1 MEFPAGAY
9 KSKNTVHLKSNVTI
23 QLDAGSTVLGSVA
36 NTYDAAEPN
45 PNDRYQDYGHSHF
58 HDAMFYGDNVTN
70 IAFTGSGTIDGGG
83 YLVTA
88 TRNPG
93 AGEAD
98 KIISLTRCTNLTL
111 SGITLRRGGH
121 FAALINGCNTSSPTI

>member
-1 MEFPAGAY
+1 MEFPTGTY

-36 NTYDAAEPN
+36 DTHDAAEPN
-45 PNDRYQDYGHSHF
+45 PNDKYQDYGHSHV
-58 HDAMFYGDNVTN
+58 HNAMFYGDNVTN
-70 IAFTGSGTIDGGG
+70 IGFTGSGTIDGGG

-88 TRNPG
+88 TRNPD

-98 KIISLTRCTNLTL
+98 KTISLTRCKT
-111 SGITLRRGGH
+111 
-121 FAALINGCNTSSPTI
+121 